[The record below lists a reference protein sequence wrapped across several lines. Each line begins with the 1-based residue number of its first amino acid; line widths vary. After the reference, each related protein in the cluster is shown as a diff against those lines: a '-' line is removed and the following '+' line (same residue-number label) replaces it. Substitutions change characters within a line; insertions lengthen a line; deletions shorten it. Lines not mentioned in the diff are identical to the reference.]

1 MTAQPLNPLSLPLY
15 GERLIEASAGTGKT
29 YTIAAL
35 YLRLLLGLGGEAAFT
50 RPLRV
55 DEILVVTFTEA
66 ATGELRERIRAR
78 IREGRLLLMQMVQ
91 QPALRDLLLAEKGK
105 KDPLLA
111 QMMDI
116 APADCTEAAQT
127 LLAAERQMD
136 EAAIYTI
143 HGFCQRMLTQNAF
156 ESGSLFEQTLVTDEQ
171 SLVRQVV
178 TDFWRRH
185 FYPLSR
191 DMAAVISQEWSSPEA
206 LQHEVVRYLSGPA
219 PRIHRHG
226 EDTDLAARHQQ
237 IVAQLDALK
246 QAWLANAGEIE
257 ALIAGSGIAKNKYRG
272 DWVSK
277 WVGEITAWAMQ
288 PTRDYRYPDSLARF
302 AQSRLHE
309 ATKKGECPSLA
320 LFDQVEQLCEQ
331 TLTLRDIVLAQAIAE
346 LRGAMQRH
354 KLERGEMS
362 FDDLLTRLS
371 QALQQESGQA
381 LAEAI
386 RQRYPLAMIDE
397 FQDTDPQQYHIFHT
411 LYGGR
416 SDTGLLMI
424 GDPKQAIYAFRG
436 ADIFTYIE
444 ARRNVSAHY
453 TLDTNW
459 RSSAG
464 MVDAVN
470 RLFSLSPD
478 PFLFRA
484 DIPFS
489 PVQAS
494 PAASGLH
501 FTLEQQVQ
509 PALTLCR
516 LPVDRCNSG
525 DYQQQMAAACADSIA
540 GWLQAGAEGR
550 GQIVRGDKS
559 RPVQAQDI
567 AVLVRTGREAA
578 LVRQALSAR
587 GVASVYLSNRDSV
600 FGTAEATDL
609 LRLLQACL
617 QPGQERLLRAALASS
632 LLGLSAA
639 QLDAL
644 NQDEE
649 RWEKVVAEFEMYR
662 RCWQRQGVLP
672 MLHLVL
678 RERELAETLLA
689 GADGERRLTN
699 VLHLGELLQEAAAE
713 LDSEHALLRW
723 FALQLAEPAY
733 GSDEQ
738 QLRLESDAHLVKIVT
753 IHKSKGLEYGL
764 VWLPFACGFRK
775 ADGSLYH
782 DDSLQPVLDLTG
794 DPLAAECAEYER
806 LAEDIR
812 LIYVALTRAIYHC
825 QVGVAALTVG
835 NGKRDSTDVHQ
846 SAFGYLLQRGEAGD
860 AALLDSCCSHLCEVG
875 GGNVALA
882 GLPEAAQ
889 FMPPVSESAPT
900 LAAAQFTGHIDRNWW
915 ITSYSH
921 LSRHQEAVDWLPHF
935 DQDAAGEQ
943 PASAAALA
951 AESVV
956 SPENSTVLAVA
967 EADMAA
973 EWLGTL
979 AVGSTV
985 DGAIDSSSDNASD
998 KESDWAGKPTSNA
1011 DFNEIASS
1019 DPAQSTEPDAPE
1031 IEYSPFTFPRG
1042 ARPGTFLHSLFET
1055 LEFTAPDTWS
1065 APLALM
1071 SDAHGLDAQWQPV
1084 LQHWLTQVLST
1095 PLDGEALT
1103 LNQIGPQD
1111 RRVELE
1117 FYLPIDSPLHAA
1129 RLDSLCRRYDP
1140 LTRQAPQRLEFASVQ
1155 GMLKGFI
1162 DLVFRWQGR
1171 FYVLDYKSNYLGDT
1185 AADYAPDA
1193 LARAMLDHRYD
1204 LQYQLYTL
1212 ALHRYLKTR
1221 VPDYDYER
1229 HIGGVYYLFLRGMQ
1243 GADSNGDEQHGANGV
1258 FYCRP
1263 DVQLINELDQLF
1275 AASSD
1280 AAVAGE

>member
-35 YLRLLLGLGGEAAFT
+35 YLRLLLGLGGEAAFA

-191 DMAAVISQEWSSPEA
+191 DMAAVISQEWASPEA

-226 EDTDLAARHQQ
+226 GDTDLAARHQQ

-302 AQSRLHE
+302 AQSRLYE

-320 LFDQVEQLCEQ
+320 LFDHIEQLCEQ
-331 TLTLRDIVLAQAIAE
+331 ALTLRDIVLAQAITE
-346 LRGAMQRH
+346 LRTAMQQY

-371 QALQQESGQA
+371 QALQQESGPA

-386 RQRYPLAMIDE
+386 RLRYPLAMIDE

-464 MVDAVN
+464 MVEAVN
-470 RLFSLSPD
+470 RLFGLSPD

-494 PAASGLH
+494 PAASGFY

-516 LPVDRCNSG
+516 LPGTRCNSG

-550 GQIVRGDKS
+550 GQIVRDDKA

-794 DPLAAECAEYER
+794 DPRAAERAEYER

-846 SAFGYLLQRGEAGD
+846 SALGYLLQRGEAGD
-860 AALLDSCCSHLCEVG
+860 AALLDSCCAHLCEVG
-875 GGNVALA
+875 NGHVALA
-882 GLPEAAQ
+882 GLPTTAQ

-943 PASAAALA
+943 PVSATAIA
-951 AESVV
+951 AESVA
-956 SPENSTVLAVA
+956 SPDSASTLDVVETALA
-967 EADMAA
+967 AD
-973 EWLGTL
+973 WLGSINVAPTHDRALDVVPAVTSDVGAAPAL
-979 AVGSTV
+979 A
-985 DGAIDSSSDNASD
+985 
-998 KESDWAGKPTSNA
+998 
-1011 DFNEIASS
+1011 
-1019 DPAQSTEPDAPE
+1019 STEVDEPA

-1055 LEFTAPDTWS
+1055 LEFTAPETWPE
-1065 APLALM
+1065 PLALM

-1084 LQHWLTQVLST
+1084 LQRWLAQVLST
-1095 PLDGEALT
+1095 PLDGEQLT
-1103 LNQIGPQD
+1103 LNQVKPQD

-1129 RLDSLCRRYDP
+1129 HLDSLCRRYDP

-1171 FYVLDYKSNYLGDT
+1171 FYVLDYKSNYLGSE
-1185 AADYAPDA
+1185 AVDYAPEA
-1193 LARAMLDHRYD
+1193 LERAMLEHRYD

-1221 VPDYDYER
+1221 LPDYDYER

-1243 GADSNGDEQHGANGV
+1243 GHSSNHDVQYDGMTHGANGV
-1258 FYCRP
+1258 FHCRP

-1280 AAVAGE
+1280 TVSAGE